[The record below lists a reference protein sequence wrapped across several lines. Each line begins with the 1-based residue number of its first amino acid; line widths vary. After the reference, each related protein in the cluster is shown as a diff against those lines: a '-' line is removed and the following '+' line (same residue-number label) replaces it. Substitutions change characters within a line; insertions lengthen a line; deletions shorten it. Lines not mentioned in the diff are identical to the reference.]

1 MTEILQRFAHARE
14 VFGELTEAELSK
26 FTYRKLRAGDYLI
39 REGEQ
44 AATAFYF
51 ILSGICVGEAKIAG
65 CADAIPAQYVRG
77 DFVGL
82 RELLYNPPLPRS
94 FSIRC
99 KTSVEV
105 IELHR
110 SEMDNLVRNHPHMP
124 FTIMRG
130 ELTNLFKARDVL
142 ANCTSRKTNFAVAYY
157 LGHLYDIY
165 STLQPAGYTGA
176 VRIIDT
182 HKELCSTLG
191 CSKRTVDRYIAEFAE
206 NGMVTLKR
214 GKIHIDAAQRERIAA
229 YIG

>member
-1 MTEILQRFAHARE
+1 MTEILQRFVHARE

-51 ILSGICVGEAKIAG
+51 ILSGICLGEIKIAG
-65 CADAIPAQYVRG
+65 SSEVLPAQFVRG

-82 RELLYNPPLPRS
+82 RELLYTPSLPRS
-94 FSIRC
+94 FNIRC
-99 KTSVEV
+99 KTSAEV
-105 IELHR
+105 IELPR
-110 SEMDNLVRNHPHMP
+110 SEMDALVSNHPQLP
-124 FTIMRG
+124 FTIVRSA
-130 ELTNLFKARDVL
+130 LANLFKASEVL

-157 LGHLYDIY
+157 LGHLYDVY
-165 STLQPAGYTGA
+165 CTLQPVGYAGS

-214 GKIHIDAAQRERIAA
+214 GKIHIDAAQRKALADYIA
-229 YIG
+229 